1 MNLLIPAPCPQRAA
15 APRGAA
21 LLARL
26 ATPAAALAAALA
38 AAMPLLTLALAVAPA
53 AVAASA
59 GAPPLAAEE
68 LSGRLVF
75 LAKDGKGPARGVDP
89 RLAVVYFEPADA
101 ARPPRTEKAFQLL
114 TKNKE
119 FFPHVLAVPV
129 GASVQFPNQD
139 PILHNVFS
147 VSPGN
152 SFDLGIYRGG
162 PPKEKRFE
170 QPGVVRVYCNVHQ
183 AMVAYILVLDT
194 AHYGSPDLD
203 GSFRLTGLPRGPGK
217 LTVWHEQ
224 ADPWTQELKLPLR
237 APEGGS
243 PALAP
248 RLVVVRPKLL
258 PHLTKTGES
267 YNRGDS
273 YR

>member
-1 MNLLIPAPCPQRAA
+1 MSLLSTPCRPERVPVSREAAFPACR
-15 APRGAA
+15 
-21 LLARL
+21 
-26 ATPAAALAAALA
+26 AALALE
-38 AAMPLLTLALAVAPA
+38 LALAMALVAGL
-53 AVAASA
+53 A
-59 GAPPLAAEE
+59 GPPRLAAEE
-68 LSGRLVF
+68 LTGRLVF
-75 LAKDGKGPARGVDP
+75 LAKDGKTPARGVDA
-89 RLAVVYFEPADA
+89 RQAVVYFEPAET
-101 ARPPRTEKAFQLL
+101 ARASRAPKEPEKPFQLL

-129 GASVQFPNQD
+129 GGSVQFPNQD
-139 PILHNVFS
+139 AILHNVFS

-152 SFDLGIYRGG
+152 AFDLGIYRTG

-170 QPGVVRVYCNVHQ
+170 QAGVVRVYCNVHQ

-194 AHYGSPDLD
+194 SYYVSPEID

-224 ADPWTQELKLPLR
+224 ADPWSQELRLASN
-237 APEGGS
+237 APQVQ
-243 PALAP
+243 P

-258 PHLTKTGES
+258 PHLNKTGES